1 MKVCVECNFRNGNER
16 NNMNYKEWSEWA
28 KEFEELQK
36 RNKKQRGCV
45 FEFGKCFGIL
55 LFTAFRGFLL
65 AFGAWVF
72 LKMIG
77 VTI

>member
-1 MKVCVECNFRNGNER
+1 M
-16 NNMNYKEWSEWA
+16 NNKEWSEWA
-28 KEFEELQK
+28 EKFEELKK

-45 FEFGKCFGIL
+45 FELAKCFGV
-55 LFTAFRGFLL
+55 LFFIAFRGFLL

-77 VTI
+77 VTL